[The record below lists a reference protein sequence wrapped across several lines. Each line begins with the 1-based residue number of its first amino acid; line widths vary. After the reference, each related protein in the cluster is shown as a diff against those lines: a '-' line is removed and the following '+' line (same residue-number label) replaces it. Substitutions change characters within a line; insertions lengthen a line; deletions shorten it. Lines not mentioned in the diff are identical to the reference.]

1 MNEILQTKHVDNSMQ
16 LRKTLYSFD
25 TKEGGALKK
34 QLHLTETQIIVSRAN
49 EEMAIDYNSIQ
60 GVKVKK
66 SLFKSKLLLYV
77 NDNEKRIEK
86 FIVAHSDALLISSSI
101 SALKQIYS
109 DAKDSRKNY
118 YIMEADKPANNAY
131 EVNKQIQ
138 MQTYQNAN
146 AYCNVSGLIRKEDRI
161 EKPAVIGDNII
172 LAKKNITPT
181 INLANLVKLASFG
194 QNPSAFI
201 HKNALFDAMAM
212 FEVWD
217 SEGMTKHLI
226 KRITLGDGYSGIE
239 AAVNGI
245 GSFAY
250 FGQKTIDGK
259 SEKGDIDE
267 RFLIFK
273 VRRMKRSLANEHSN
287 LINNYSDE
295 SFLWNSPL

>member
-1 MNEILQTKHVDNSMQ
+1 MNEAFQTKYLDNSMQ

-66 SLFKSKLLLYV
+66 SFFKSKLLLYV
-77 NDNEKRIEK
+77 NDNGKRIEK
-86 FIVAHSDALLISSSI
+86 FLVAHSDALLISSSI
-101 SALKQIYS
+101 NALKQVYS
-109 DAKDSRKNY
+109 DAKGSRKNY
-118 YIMEADKPANNAY
+118 SIMEADKPANNAY
-131 EVNKQIQ
+131 GVNKQIQ
-138 MQTYQNAN
+138 MQTYQNAD
-146 AYCNVSGLIRKEDRI
+146 ACSNVSGLIRKEDRI
-161 EKPAVIGDNII
+161 EKPAVILDNII
-172 LAKKNITPT
+172 LAKKNIALT
-181 INLANLVKLASFG
+181 INLANMIKLASFG

-212 FEVWD
+212 LEVWD
-217 SEGMTKHLI
+217 SDGMTKHLI
-226 KRITLGDGYSGIE
+226 KRVTLGDGYSSIE
-239 AAVNGI
+239 TAINGI

-250 FGQKTIDGK
+250 FGQKPFEGK

-273 VRRMKRSLANEHSN
+273 VRQMKKSLAKQHSN

>member
-25 TKEGGALKK
+25 TKEGGVLKK

-118 YIMEADKPANNAY
+118 SIMEADKPANNAY

-161 EKPAVIGDNII
+161 EKPAVIRKGIM
-172 LAKKNITPT
+172 LTKKNITPT

-212 FEVWD
+212 LEVWD

-259 SEKGDIDE
+259 NEKGDIDE

-273 VRRMKRSLANEHSN
+273 VRRMKRSLAKEHSN

>member
-1 MNEILQTKHVDNSMQ
+1 
-16 LRKTLYSFD
+16 
-25 TKEGGALKK
+25 
-34 QLHLTETQIIVSRAN
+34 
-49 EEMAIDYNSIQ
+49 
-60 GVKVKK
+60 
-66 SLFKSKLLLYV
+66 
-77 NDNEKRIEK
+77 
-86 FIVAHSDALLISSSI
+86 
-101 SALKQIYS
+101 
-109 DAKDSRKNY
+109 
-118 YIMEADKPANNAY
+118 
-131 EVNKQIQ
+131 
-138 MQTYQNAN
+138 
-146 AYCNVSGLIRKEDRI
+146 
-161 EKPAVIGDNII
+161 
-172 LAKKNITPT
+172 
-181 INLANLVKLASFG
+181 
-194 QNPSAFI
+194 
-201 HKNALFDAMAM
+201 MAM